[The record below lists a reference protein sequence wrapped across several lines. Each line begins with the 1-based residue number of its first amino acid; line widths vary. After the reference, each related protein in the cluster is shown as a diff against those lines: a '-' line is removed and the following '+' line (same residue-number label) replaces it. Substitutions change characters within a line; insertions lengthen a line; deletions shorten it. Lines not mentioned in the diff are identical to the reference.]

1 MNKLIDAIQWKL
13 KQKYSQLRCHL
24 GKGYYIWELEDNIRF
39 ISRKGNAFSHVL
51 YVCKGHEKIEMK
63 WCRSWIEVGGSDQ
76 SIIDCGANIGY
87 FSAVLAQ
94 ACSLNH
100 ILAVEGNDATAELCQ
115 ENFDILGINN
125 VTLVKAVLAASSN
138 ENYFIPDKPGREP
151 WQQAIKADRLSNKF
165 HTTTLDELVKQYKLK
180 PSLIK
185 IDCEGFETF
194 VIKGS
199 TSLLGCI
206 RSAFMIEC
214 NDQAL
219 MSSGTS
225 RSELFKLMRNF
236 NYKLF
241 YLDSFDSIKSR
252 LGSEIDEEFRSCEFN
267 FAAIPNDN
275 LNIERWQKS
284 LVVLRK

>member
-1 MNKLIDAIQWKL
+1 MNKLIDAIHWKI
-13 KQKYSQLRCHL
+13 KQKYSQLRCYL
-24 GKGYYIWELEDNIRF
+24 GRGYYIWEIEDKIWF

-100 ILAVEGNDATAELCQ
+100 ILAVEGNEATAQLCQ
-115 ENFDILGINN
+115 ENFDILGIKN

-151 WQQAIKADRLSNKF
+151 WQQAIKVDHLSNRV

-194 VIKGS
+194 IIKGS

-206 RSAFMIEC
+206 RPAFMIEC
-214 NDQAL
+214 NDKAL

-225 RSELFKLMRNF
+225 RSELFKLMLNF

-241 YLDSFDSIKSR
+241 YLESFDSIKSR
-252 LGSEIDEEFRSCEFN
+252 LGSKIDENFRSCEFN

-275 LNIERWQKS
+275 LNLEKWQKT
-284 LVVLRK
+284 LVLLRK